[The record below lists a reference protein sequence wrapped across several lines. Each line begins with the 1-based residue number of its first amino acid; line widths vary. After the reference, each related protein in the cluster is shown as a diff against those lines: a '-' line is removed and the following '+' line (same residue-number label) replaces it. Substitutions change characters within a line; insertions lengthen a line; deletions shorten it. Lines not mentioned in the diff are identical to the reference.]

1 MARVHRT
8 KTTAAL
14 LATVAVTSL
23 SGCVSVGD
31 GPQPV
36 ATPRVS
42 SAPPRAPHA
51 DSARPPRLV
60 QPPAREAL
68 RLVGPAPR
76 PTAPPYRPPAPAPPT
91 TRSAPAPSL
100 GPPPAPSPSAR
111 RRTATPPRPVPPP
124 PSSPPRPVATPTNTD
139 VCALGRAYGGWEPG
153 DRMARLCARAYP
165 GG

>member
-1 MARVHRT
+1 MHRT

-14 LATVAVTSL
+14 LATVAVTTL

-31 GPQPV
+31 GPQPT

-91 TRSAPAPSL
+91 TRSAPA
-100 GPPPAPSPSAR
+100 
-111 RRTATPPRPVPPP
+111 RTA
-124 PSSPPRPVATPTNTD
+124 PTLLTT
-139 VCALGRAYGGWEPG
+139 A
-153 DRMARLCARAYP
+153 P
-165 GG
+165 GGDPYHHGCVRPRARVRGLGAR

>member
-14 LATVAVTSL
+14 LATVAVTTL
-23 SGCVSVGD
+23 SGCVSVGG
-31 GPQPV
+31 GPEPV
-36 ATPRVS
+36 PAPRVP
-42 SAPPRAPHA
+42 SAQPRAPHA

-60 QPPAREAL
+60 QAPAREAL

-76 PTAPPYRPPAPAPPT
+76 PTTPPYRPPAPTPT
-91 TRSAPAPSL
+91 TRSAPAPPL
-100 GPPPAPSPSAR
+100 APAPAPSLSAR
-111 RRTATPPRPVPPP
+111 RRTAPPRPAPPE
-124 PSSPPRPVATPTNTD
+124 PSAPPRPVATPTATD

-153 DRMARLCARAYP
+153 GRMARLCARAYP